1 MSASSSAFIA
11 SSVPGLTP
19 RKGKVRDIYDF
30 DDKLLFIATDRISA
44 FDWIMPNGIPDK
56 GRILT
61 QVSKMWFDL
70 LDVPNHLISMNLDDL
85 PLPEGTDKES
95 LEGRSMVVR
104 KTDVIPIECVARGYV
119 VGSGWKDYQRTG
131 AICGIDLPE
140 GLQLCDKL
148 PEIIFTPATKAEEG
162 HDENISFETMCETV
176 DVELATKLRDLTIS
190 LYKQGSEYAAKRG
203 IVIADTKFE
212 FGLLNGEIIL
222 IDEVLTPDSSRFW
235 PHDLYEPGKNQPSYD
250 KQFVRDFLET
260 TDWDKNSPPP
270 ELSEEIVINTRKK
283 YLEAHDKLV
292 DVPFEWA

>member
-1 MSASSSAFIA
+1 MTSSSEAFIE
-11 SSVPGLTP
+11 STIPGMTP

-30 DDKLLFIATDRISA
+30 DNKLLFIATDRISA

-85 PLPEGTDKES
+85 PLPAGVDKEA

-104 KTDVIPIECVARGYV
+104 KADVIPIECVARGYV

-131 AICGIDLPE
+131 AICGIELPE

-162 HDENISFETMCETV
+162 HDENISFETMCQTV
-176 DVELATKLRDLTIS
+176 DEDLANKLRDLTMM

-203 IVIADTKFE
+203 IIIADTKFE
-212 FGLLNGEIIL
+212 FGLLDGEIIL

-260 TDWDKNSPPP
+260 TDWNKNSPPP
-270 ELSEEIVINTRKK
+270 TLPDDIVINTRKK

-292 DVPFEWA
+292 DAPFAWA